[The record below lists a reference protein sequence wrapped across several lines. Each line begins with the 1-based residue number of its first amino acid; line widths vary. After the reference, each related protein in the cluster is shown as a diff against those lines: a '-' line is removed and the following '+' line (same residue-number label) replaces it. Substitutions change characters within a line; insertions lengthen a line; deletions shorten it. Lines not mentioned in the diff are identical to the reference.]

1 MDESSAELIF
11 GGSQDKED
19 FERMFP
25 KVSVKTTGALIPL
38 NKGSK
43 RQTHL
48 EPPQTSLHKPTLIEH
63 FHYGPKHILLYC
75 LFYSI

>member
-1 MDESSAELIF
+1 MEESSAELIF

-19 FERMFP
+19 FEQMFP

-48 EPPQTSLHKPTLIEH
+48 EPPQTSQRKPTLIERFH
-63 FHYGPKHILLYC
+63 FGPKHNLLYC